1 MAMKKFTLELSP
13 VAGYTERTRV
23 NVRESDV
30 TLAIAK
36 DFSTAGERLTSRCA
50 HNCNKRIVQVPHK
63 TPDLDYWVVLFVE
76 VMNRAYE
83 KIHKPLVLN
92 GAGNGL
98 YTLGESQ
105 QEADVFALTF
115 LRSALEN
122 PDRKFEIGEVRSGG
136 QTGYDVAIV
145 KAALSLGIP
154 ARIHCARASG
164 VYGYYMIRTADG
176 FDKAYDRGA
185 YLEKVGIHE
194 AD

>member
-1 MAMKKFTLELSP
+1 MKKFTLELST
-13 VAGYTERTRV
+13 VTGYAERTRE
-23 NVRESDV
+23 NIRESDI

-36 DFSTAGERLTSRCA
+36 DFSTAGESLTSRCA
-50 HNCNKRIVQVPHK
+50 HNCNKPIVRVPHK
-63 TPDLDYWVVLFVE
+63 TPDFDYWIGAFVIA
-76 VMNRAYE
+76 MNRVYE

-105 QEADVFALTF
+105 AEADAFALSF
-115 LRSALEN
+115 LRRAMEN
-122 PDRKFEIGEVRSGG
+122 PAKRFEIAEVRSGG

-154 ARIHCARASG
+154 ARIHCARSMS
-164 VYGYYMIRTADG
+164 YGYMIRDASGTDR
-176 FDKAYDRGA
+176 AYDKGA
-185 YLEKVGIHE
+185 YLEKVGINE